1 MENSLNIRSLVLTL
15 LIAFAAAPQ
24 ALAQIAPSAFRD
36 TVIAAA
42 KADNSAYDIKVT
54 GQLTF
59 TLDGNPADL
68 NTGYGEYLRDPS
80 ELDSIVRKWV
90 DLFAVADESPDYA
103 DLAKSLVV
111 LVRNRAYV
119 EAVPADAG
127 PSKSPVWRPLAGD
140 MIALLMVDNPTT
152 RTTVTG
158 ELLAASGLAADDAWR
173 TAQDNSRAAMG
184 SLQIGGYGRGGPI
197 AITAASGLA
206 TSLLADP
213 NACDIGGPLAGAFV
227 LVVDRDTF
235 IIGRTEEPS
244 TLGPFWDFTRKAAR
258 SGNAASSTPMKC
270 DAGKLVTAAIPG

>member
-1 MENSLNIRSLVLTL
+1 MGNILNIRSFLLTL
-15 LIAFAAAPQ
+15 LITFTAAQ
-24 ALAQIAPSAFRD
+24 QTVAQIAPSAFRD
-36 TVIAAA
+36 AVIAAA
-42 KADNSAYDIKVT
+42 KADNSAYDIEVT

-68 NTGYGEYLRDPS
+68 NTGYAEYLRTPS

-90 DLFAVADESPDYA
+90 DLFAIADESPAYA
-103 DLAKSLVV
+103 DLTKSLVV
-111 LVRNRAYV
+111 LVRNRAYI
-119 EAVPADAG
+119 EAIPADAG

-158 ELLAASGLAADDAWR
+158 DLLATSGLAADKAWR

-184 SLQIGGYGRGGPI
+184 SLQIGSYGPGGPI

-213 NACDIGGPLAGAFV
+213 NACESGGPLAGAFV
-227 LVVDRDTF
+227 FVVDRDTF
-235 IIGRTEEPS
+235 IIGRAEDPS
-244 TLGPFWDFTRKAAR
+244 TLGPFWDLTRKAVR

-270 DAGKLVTAAIPG
+270 DAGKLIAAAIPG